1 MRNHGLDAAKA
12 VAAYFVILL
21 HIRFPGRTGEIL
33 NVLARF
39 AVPFFFMVSGYF
51 CYSRNGNMLS
61 RMPGKIMHVLSL
73 IAVSYPFYFV
83 WQCMQR
89 TIEGKDVEAWASGL
103 LEQEHILDFLKY
115 NYSLVKYHLWFLPAL
130 LYCYLLF
137 AAVEKLHLHKAA
149 YLLIPVLLVLLF
161 RMEAANITAKGT
173 YRPRVYR
180 NYLYTG
186 FPFFMLGHLI
196 HRMEPA
202 WKKRMSV
209 WVPGELIILGAGMS
223 IAEYWRA
230 GVQELF
236 VGSVFLAA
244 GIFLASVKNPGKEV
258 PKWLAEIGR
267 RDAFFIYLFHLAIAD
282 MWMDLVWYL
291 GIETGSVYQWTR
303 PFAVCILT
311 TFGAVLMGKIR
322 NLRKGSSL

>member
-39 AVPFFFMVSGYF
+39 AVPFFLYGIGVFLLQQEWEYAEQNAGQDHARAVFDCGFLSVLFCLAVYAAYDRGEGCGGVGIRAFGTGAYF
-51 CYSRNGNMLS
+51 G
-61 RMPGKIMHVLSL
+61 
-73 IAVSYPFYFV
+73 
-83 WQCMQR
+83 
-89 TIEGKDVEAWASGL
+89 
-103 LEQEHILDFLKY
+103 FLKY

-186 FPFFMLGHLI
+186 FPFLC
-196 HRMEPA
+196 
-202 WKKRMSV
+202 W
-209 WVPGELIILGAGMS
+209 
-223 IAEYWRA
+223 
-230 GVQELF
+230 
-236 VGSVFLAA
+236 
-244 GIFLASVKNPGKEV
+244 GI
-258 PKWLAEIGR
+258 
-267 RDAFFIYLFHLAIAD
+267 
-282 MWMDLVWYL
+282 
-291 GIETGSVYQWTR
+291 
-303 PFAVCILT
+303 
-311 TFGAVLMGKIR
+311 
-322 NLRKGSSL
+322 

>member
-51 CYSRNGNMLS
+51 CYGKKGNMLHK
-61 RMPGKIMHVLSL
+61 MPGKIIHVLSL

-83 WQCMQR
+83 WQCIQR
-89 TIEGKDVEAWASGL
+89 TIEGKDVQTWAL
-103 LEQEHILDFLKY
+103 KLFQREHILDFLKY

-137 AAVEKLHLHKAA
+137 AAVEKLRLHRAA
-149 YLLIPVLLVLLF
+149 CLLIPILLLLLF
-161 RMEAANITAKGT
+161 RMEAANIVAKGT

-186 FPFFMLGHLI
+186 FPFFMLGYLI
-196 HRMEPA
+196 HRMESV
-202 WKKRMSV
+202 WKKRMSA
-209 WVPGELIILGAGMS
+209 WFPIELIILGAGLS

-230 GVQELF
+230 GMQELF
-236 VGSVFLAA
+236 VGSVFLAT
-244 GIFLASVKNPGKEV
+244 GVFLAAVKDPERRA
-258 PKWLAEIGR
+258 PKWLAEIGG
-267 RDAFFIYLFHLAIAD
+267 RDAFFIYLFHLAVAD
-282 MWMDLVWYL
+282 MWMDLVKYF
-291 GIETGSVYQWTR
+291 GMETGNVYQWTR
-303 PFAVCILT
+303 PLVVCILT
-311 TFGAVLMGKIR
+311 TFLSACLWKIR
-322 NLRKGSSL
+322 NLRKSSSL